1 MLRCSLLGALH
12 LELFAVPSHVT
23 DMKKTS
29 FLHGITGNVL
39 VFGLVSL
46 FTDISS
52 EMIYPLLPLFL
63 TTVLGAGPAFLG
75 VIEGVAES
83 TASLLKLVSGI
94 VSDRVS
100 GRKKL
105 VLAGYTVSSLARP
118 LTALARTPLTVL
130 FIRFADRVGKGIRTS
145 PRDAL
150 IADSVDP
157 AARGKAF
164 GFHRSMDHAGAL
176 IGPLAATALL
186 TWFAVDIRTVFW
198 LAAIPG
204 VVAVLL
210 ILLKARDVERKVAA
224 GGKPFGMFP
233 RGRLRTYLVIL
244 FIFTLGNSSDAF
256 LLLRAGQLGVSPIHI
271 PLLWAYFHV
280 VKMFSSMP
288 FGALSDRIG
297 RRGVI
302 VSGWGVYALSYTG
315 FAFATSGL
323 HIWILFAVYG
333 LFYGL
338 TEGVEKA
345 LLADIAP
352 HAERGGAFGWYNFA
366 IGAGALPASVI
377 FGFIWQKAGAKSA
390 FGLGASLACLA
401 AILLFFFI
409 PSRTSEQKTHT

>member
-1 MLRCSLLGALH
+1 
-12 LELFAVPSHVT
+12 
-23 DMKKTS
+23 MKKPRLILS
-29 FLHGITGNVL
+29 GVSVFKGITGNVL
-39 VFGLVSL
+39 IFGLVSL

-63 TTVLGAGPAFLG
+63 TTVLGGGPAFLG

-94 VSDRVS
+94 VSDRVQ
-100 GRKKL
+100 GRKNL
-105 VLAGYTVSSLARP
+105 VLAGYAVSSLARP
-118 LTALARTPLTVL
+118 LTAVATTPLAVL
-130 FIRFADRVGKGIRTS
+130 CIRFADRVGKGVRTS

-157 AARGKAF
+157 SVRGKAF

-176 IGPLAATALL
+176 IGPLIAAGLLALL
-186 TWFAVDIRTVFW
+186 AADLRTVFW

-210 ILLKARDVERKVAA
+210 IVLKVTDIPRPAA
-224 GGKPFGMFP
+224 EETAPLGMVP
-233 RGRLRTYLVIL
+233 RGRLRSYLLIL

-256 LLLRAGQLGVSPIHI
+256 LLLRAGKLGVAPHFI
-271 PLLWAYFHV
+271 PLLWAFFHV
-280 VKMFSSMP
+280 VKMLSSMP

-297 RRGVI
+297 RRAVI
-302 VSGWGVYALSYTG
+302 ISGWGVYALTYIG
-315 FAFATSGL
+315 FAFATSPL
-323 HIWILFAVYG
+323 HVWGLFAVYG

-345 LLADIAP
+345 FVTDIAP
-352 HAERGGAFGWYNFA
+352 AAERGGAFGWYNFA

-377 FGFIWQKAGAKSA
+377 FGIIWQKSGAAAA
-390 FGLGASLACLA
+390 FGCGSGLACLA
-401 AILLFFFI
+401 AILLFFVI
-409 PSRTSEQKTHT
+409 PGKTVMN

>member
-1 MLRCSLLGALH
+1 MRK
-12 LELFAVPSHVT
+12 LFT
-23 DMKKTS
+23 
-29 FLHGITGNVL
+29 GITGNVL

-94 VSDRVS
+94 VSDRVP

-105 VLAGYTVSSLARP
+105 VLAGYTISALARP
-118 LTALARTPLTVL
+118 LTALAGTPLTVL

-157 AARGKAF
+157 AILGKAF

-176 IGPLAATALL
+176 IGPLIATLLL
-186 TWFAVDIRTVFW
+186 TAYAADIRTIFW

-204 VVAVLL
+204 GVAVLL
-210 ILLKARDVERKVAA
+210 IVLKARDVERKAA
-224 GGKPFGMFP
+224 GGGIHLGMFP
-233 RGRLRTYLVIL
+233 KGKLRTYLLIL
-244 FIFTLGNSSDAF
+244 FVFTLGNSSDAF
-256 LLLRAGQLGVSPIHI
+256 LLLRAGQLGITPAHI
-271 PLLWAYFHV
+271 PLLWAFFHV
-280 VKMFSSMP
+280 VKMLTSMP

-302 VSGWGVYALSYTG
+302 VAGWGVYALSYTG
-315 FAFATSGL
+315 FAFAATGTEVWL
-323 HIWILFAVYG
+323 LFAVYG

-352 HAERGGAFGWYNFA
+352 PSERGGAFGWYNFA
-366 IGAGALPASVI
+366 IGAGALPASII
-377 FGFIWQKAGAKSA
+377 FGIIWQRAGAKTA
-390 FGLGASLACLA
+390 FGFGAVLACLA
-401 AILLFFFI
+401 AILLTLLI
-409 PSRTSEQKTHT
+409 PAKTSEQGS